1 VTRNLFLA
9 ALALLAALIQPT
21 SANADERIL
30 SFDSDLAIQPD
41 GSLDV
46 TENIRVRA
54 EGSSIRRGIYRDFPT
69 HYLDR
74 YGNLVVVDFK
84 LLYVERD
91 GHPEPS
97 FTENLSNGVRI
108 NTGNDEFLSVPA
120 EYTYSIHY
128 HTDRQLGFF
137 PDHDELYWNVTGLGW
152 GFPIDEASA
161 RVTLSTPVPSD
172 QLRLD
177 AYTGPAGAKGQDY
190 HAKSDEPGVAVF
202 QTTRGLD
209 PYEGI
214 TIVVGFPKGIYPE
227 PTGMQRFGWF
237 LRDNS
242 GVLIALPG
250 MLLIAAFYLWSWTRF
265 GRDPDAGPIFP
276 RYEPP
281 QGFCPGELRM
291 LWRMSNDKLCFSADV
306 VDMAVRGYLDIHEGS
321 DDTDSGWQLIKK
333 PNATLDVLT
342 MSQRSLA
349 TALFKDHEYI
359 TLTNTE
365 ATRMRAAIAA
375 HQGEMSKRLQP
386 RFYQSNG
393 GTVGVGFVASLLIGV
408 IAFVASAG
416 HGIPA
421 LVILGIM
428 TIAMHILFARLLK
441 APTAEGRKLMDE
453 LEGLKMYMSV
463 AERDE
468 LKSMPGPNQPP
479 MLDAKRYEMLLPYAM
494 ALAVEEA
501 WTHKFT
507 AAVGMAVAQQSTPTW
522 YHGSGTTGRMGLAG
536 IGNSLG
542 SALTSQISS
551 ASTPPGSSSGGG
563 GGGFSGGGGGGGGGG
578 GR

>member
-1 VTRNLFLA
+1 MKRGLLTL
-9 ALALLAALIQPT
+9 LALLGWLAITAPAI
-21 SANADERIL
+21 ADERIL
-30 SFDSDLAIQPD
+30 GFDSVLAIQPD
-41 GSLDV
+41 GSLNV

-74 YGNLVVVDFK
+74 YGNAVVVDFQ
-84 LLYVERD
+84 LINVERD

-108 NTGNDEFLSVPA
+108 NTGNDDFLSVPA

-128 HTDRQLGFF
+128 HTNRQLGFF

-161 RVTLSTPVPSD
+161 KVTLPSPVPSE
-172 QLRLD
+172 QIRLD
-177 AYTGPAGAKGQDY
+177 AYTGPEGAKGHDY
-190 HAKSDEPGVAVF
+190 QATSDEPGVAAF
-202 QTTRGLD
+202 QTTRALG
-209 PYEGI
+209 PYEGL
-214 TIVVGFPKGIYPE
+214 TIVMGFPKGLIPE
-227 PTGMQRFGWF
+227 PTSTQRFGWF
-237 LRDNS
+237 LSDN
-242 GVLIALPG
+242 GGVLVALVGLVLIAL
-250 MLLIAAFYLWSWTRF
+250 FYFWNWTSF
-265 GRDPDAGPIFP
+265 GRDPHAGPIFP

-291 LWRMSNDKLCFSADV
+291 LRRMSDDKLCFSSDV
-306 VDMAVRGYLDIHEGS
+306 VDMAVRGYLDIHEG
-321 DDTDSGWQLIKK
+321 DDDSDSGWQLIKK
-333 PNATLDVLT
+333 EHATLDALT
-342 MSQRSLA
+342 LCQRSLA
-349 TALFKDHEYI
+349 TALFRDHDYI
-359 TLTNTE
+359 TLTNAE
-365 ATRMRAAIAA
+365 ATRVQGAIAA
-375 HQGEMSKRLQP
+375 HEAEMSKILQP

-393 GTVGVGFVASLLIGV
+393 GIVGIGFVASLIFGV
-408 IAFVASAG
+408 IAVLSSHG

-421 LVILGIM
+421 MVVLGVL
-428 TIAMHILFARLLK
+428 AVALHILFARLMK
-441 APTAEGRKLMDE
+441 APTPEGRKLMDE
-453 LEGLKMYMSV
+453 IEGLRMYMSV

-479 MLDAKRYEMLLPYAM
+479 MLDAKRYEALLPYAM
-494 ALAVEEA
+494 ALEVEEA

-507 AAVGMAVAQQSTPTW
+507 AAVGVAAAQESTPNW
-522 YHGSGTTGRMGLAG
+522 YHGMGTTNNMGLAS